1 MSEILTKDVVFEVV
15 AAPFRVCNLRRL
27 KPAATKMLYLVNLEK
42 MGKSITPIAH
52 LIPYDESFI
61 AASTVFFKS
70 MAIVIGPTPPGT
82 GVIA

>member
-1 MSEILTKDVVFEVV
+1 MSEILTKDVVFKLV
-15 AAPFRVCNLRRL
+15 AAPFRVRNLRRL